1 MSCYCV
7 RMARQSARGSV
18 VSSSYRASG
27 DAPSSPPVAGC
38 AGAARSSCDDRE
50 VGAVTLAT
58 VGAGAFA
65 GALGAGAAIRAA
77 RLRDA
82 GRALDRGD
90 VRGAVGLLLEAV
102 RDEAG

>member
-1 MSCYCV
+1 M
-7 RMARQSARGSV
+7 

-27 DAPSSPPVAGC
+27 DAPSSPPGADCSSEAAPSRVDREG
-38 AGAARSSCDDRE
+38 GAA
-50 VGAVTLAT
+50 TLASG
-58 VGAGAFA
+58 VSGAFTGAPGASA
-65 GALGAGAAIRAA
+65 GMGAGAAIRAA